1 MGLSGTDPDTGA
13 FYDRW
18 TELFL
23 AGSGPVFQA
32 GILRTG
38 DPPREVPEHSV
49 VVLAERAGLRDGD
62 RVLDAGC
69 GVAGPA
75 TIIAHHFPAVVVD
88 CVTNSYRQAAI
99 ARRRIVEVGLEDR
112 VRVHL
117 ADYQILPFRSARFDK
132 VLFLEST
139 GYATDLVATYREAHR
154 VLEPGGSVYV
164 KDVFTKV
171 GPLSADETSAL
182 ERFDRHW
189 GCIRTK
195 TIPETT
201 SAMAAA
207 GLEAVHAATMSDI
220 GTARLVGT
228 MLSITEDGIDLTEL
242 GRSFLDFGVGGPIE
256 FAEILAVK
264 TN

>member
-1 MGLSGTDPDTGA
+1 MGLSGTDLDTGS

-32 GILRTG
+32 GTLRTG
-38 DPPREVPEHSV
+38 DPPREVPQRSV
-49 VVLAERAGLRDGD
+49 LALAERAGLRDGQ

-88 CVTNSYRQAAI
+88 CVTNSHRQAAI
-99 ARRRIVEVGLEDR
+99 ARRRIVEAGLPDR
-112 VRVHL
+112 VNVHV
-117 ADYQILPFRSARFDK
+117 ADYQTLPFRSERFDK

-154 VLEPGGSVYV
+154 VLVPGGSLYV
-164 KDVFTKV
+164 KDVFTKE
-171 GPLSADETSAL
+171 GPLSADETAAM

-189 GCIRTK
+189 GCVRTK
-195 TIPETT
+195 TIPEST

-207 GLEAVHAATMSDI
+207 GFDVVRAAALADI

-228 MLSITEDGIDLTEL
+228 MLSITENGIDLTDL
-242 GRSFLDFGVGGPIE
+242 GRSFFDAGLSGPIE
-256 FAEILAVK
+256 FAEIVAVR
-264 TN
+264 TA